1 MYRRGDI
8 FYANLGKATG
18 YCISGKRPV
27 LIVSNDIANLHSS
40 VITVVPLT
48 TRMKK
53 RNLPTHVELRPADS
67 GGLHRTSMILAEQV
81 RSIDKC
87 CLLNYAGHV
96 TEESVM
102 DRVEQALLV
111 QLGTAAR
118 NGGTKV
124 ELTRN

>member
-8 FYANLGKATG
+8 YYADLGKTPG
-18 YCISGKRPV
+18 CCISGIRPV
-27 LIVSNDIANLHSS
+27 LIVSNDVANLHSP

-53 RNLPTHVELRPADS
+53 RYLPTHVELRPADS
-67 GGLHRTSMILAEQV
+67 GGLSRTSVILAEQV

-87 CLLNYAGHV
+87 CLLDYAGHV
-96 TEESVM
+96 REEQIM
-102 DRVEQALLV
+102 DRVGQALLV

-118 NGGTKV
+118 QVGTKV